1 MSFRSQFGSL
11 RRRILSGCCRRV
23 VPLAAHGPIITFCFD
38 DFPRTA
44 LTRGADIL
52 EAVGARATY
61 YAAMSL
67 MNTTTNLGEQF
78 CDEDLFSVVER
89 GHELASHT
97 FSHLSARQIAC
108 DAFHRDVHKGELAIQ
123 ERMRSS
129 TSGNFAYPFGE
140 VTLGVKKMLGSHF
153 TSCRGTY
160 GGVNGPD
167 VDLNL
172 LRANSL
178 YGDLDRAE
186 AAKKLVLENE
196 ERNGWLIFYSHDVT
210 TKPSPY
216 GCTPQ
221 LLADVCSFAAS
232 RDARLMTV
240 AEVMKE
246 LGQWRD
252 PLSEAGPQA
261 NEKSSSKSGLTY
273 SQQLQSRSLNI

>member
-1 MSFRSQFGSL
+1 MNFRSQLGDV
-11 RRRILSGCCRRV
+11 RRRILTGYYRRI
-23 VPLAAHGPIITFCFD
+23 VPLGAHGPIITFSFD

-44 LTRGADIL
+44 LTVGADIL

-61 YAAMSL
+61 YVAMSL
-67 MNTTTNLGEQF
+67 MNTTNNLGEQF
-78 CDEDLFSVVER
+78 CDEDLLSVVAR
-89 GHELASHT
+89 GHELAGHT
-97 FSHLSARQIAC
+97 FSHLSARQATY
-108 DAFHRDVHKGELAIQ
+108 DAFQRDVDKGERAIQ
-123 ERMRSS
+123 ERMGLS

-140 VTLGVKKMLGSHF
+140 VTLGVKRRLGSRF

-186 AAKKLVLENE
+186 AAKRLVLENE
-196 ERNGWLIFYSHDVT
+196 KREGWLIFYSHDVT

-221 LLADVCSFAAS
+221 LLADVCSFAAG
-232 RDARLMTV
+232 RDTRFLTV
-240 AEVMKE
+240 AQVMKE
-246 LGQWRD
+246 LEQRHS
-252 PLSEAGPQA
+252 PLSEGGPQA
-261 NEKSSSKSGLTY
+261 NENSSSKSALTY
-273 SQQLQSRSLNI
+273 SQQLQSRSPNI

>member
-1 MSFRSQFGSL
+1 LRSRFGNL
-11 RRRILSGCCRRV
+11 RRKILSGFYRRV
-23 VPLAAHGPIITFCFD
+23 VPLGSHGPIITFCFD

-44 LTRGADIL
+44 LTTGADLL

-61 YAAMSL
+61 YVAMSL
-67 MNTTTNLGEQF
+67 MNTTNNLGEQF
-78 CDEDLFSVVER
+78 CDEDLLSVVER

-97 FSHLSARQIAC
+97 FSHLSARQVGYE
-108 DAFHRDVHKGELAIQ
+108 AFHGDVDKGERAIQ
-123 ERMRSS
+123 ERMRLS

-140 VTLGVKKMLGSHF
+140 VTLGVKKRLGSHF

-186 AAKKLVLENE
+186 AAKRLVLENE
-196 ERNGWLIFYSHDVT
+196 ARNGWLIFYSHDVT

-232 RDARLMTV
+232 RDARFMTV
-240 AEVMKE
+240 AQVMKV
-246 LGQWRD
+246 LGQHN
-252 PLSEAGPQA
+252 PLSPKVSQA
-261 NEKSSSKSGLTY
+261 NGCAAPKAPLTC
-273 SQQLQSRSLNI
+273 SLR

>member
-1 MSFRSQFGSL
+1 MSLRSQFGSL
-11 RRRILSGCCRRV
+11 RRKILSDFCQRV

-44 LTRGADIL
+44 LTIGADIV

-61 YAAMSL
+61 YVAMSL

-78 CDEDLFSVVER
+78 CDEDLFSAVER

-97 FSHLSARQIAC
+97 FSHLSARRVAH
-108 DAFHRDVHKGELAIQ
+108 DAFRGDVDKGERAIQ
-123 ERMRSS
+123 EGMRLS
-129 TSGNFAYPFGE
+129 TSGNFAYPYGE
-140 VTLGVKKMLGSHF
+140 VTLGVKRRLGLHF

-160 GGVNGPD
+160 GGVNGRN

-186 AAKKLVLENE
+186 AAKRLVVENE
-196 ERNGWLIFYSHDVT
+196 SRNGWLIFYSHDVT

-216 GCTPQ
+216 GCTPR
-221 LLADVCSFAAS
+221 LLAHICSFAAG
-232 RDARLMTV
+232 RNARFMTV
-240 AEVMKE
+240 AQVMKE
-246 LGQWRD
+246 LGQHNS
-252 PLSEAGPQA
+252 LFSEISQA
-261 NEKSSSKSGLTY
+261 SERSASKTPLTY
-273 SQQLQSRSLNI
+273 SIR